1 MSKKDFTPIYDNR
14 NYDEFSYFIELK
26 RNFEL
31 SGTAASGFT
40 NIYNIEFDKRNKEK
54 LTKDSKN
61 EPKNDSNN
69 ISKNILT
76 IASGVYILKF
86 KLTERSY
93 VKHK

>member
-54 LTKDSKN
+54 LT
-61 EPKNDSNN
+61 NDSNN
-69 ISKNILT
+69 VSKNILE